1 VQPAVAVK
9 VKTGAVPAG
18 KVAVNWVV
26 VVGVMAVKLV
36 GGVQYWALSGAQK
49 NDRNNKNVS
58 RKRMELSSSGLV
70 LLKITNRK
78 RNWCSCV
85 AFGAKKRLPKKP
97 FFSIQMFP

>member
-18 KVAVNWVV
+18 KVAVNCVV

-49 NDRNNKNVS
+49 NDRNNINVS
-58 RKRMELSSSGLV
+58 QKRMELSSSGLV
-70 LLKITNRK
+70 LLKLAIQE
-78 RNWCSCV
+78 RNFLLNV
-85 AFGAKKRLPKKP
+85 AFGAKKRLLRKP
-97 FFSIQMFP
+97 FFNIQMFP